1 MVHDIF
7 ISYST
12 KDKQT
17 ADAICHVLEQ
27 NNLKCWIAPR
37 NIVSGKNYAKEIMDG
52 LKEAKVVVLVY

>member
-1 MVHDIF
+1 MAHDIF

-12 KDKQT
+12 KDKNT

-37 NIVSGKNYAKEIMDG
+37 NIASGKNYAQ
-52 LKEAKVVVLVY
+52 